1 MDVLGYILAL
11 SPFLNFDLVEKK
23 IPKLIQSEAK
33 ILEIFKVWL
42 HPLTRHPYLCLNKN
56 TTAQSILNEHF
67 KYTFKVMYRV

>member
-33 ILEIFKVWL
+33 ILETFLFQSLVASFNTPSL
-42 HPLTRHPYLCLNKN
+42 PLP
-56 TTAQSILNEHF
+56 
-67 KYTFKVMYRV
+67 

>member
-42 HPLTRHPYLCLNKN
+42 HPLTRHPYL
-56 TTAQSILNEHF
+56 
-67 KYTFKVMYRV
+67 